1 MPTINIHNKKYDL
14 DSLSAEAN
22 AQLTSLQF

>member
-1 MPTINIHNKKYDL
+1 MPTINIHNKEYDL

-22 AQLTSLQF
+22 TQLTSLQF